1 MRKPLPKIASFVVM
15 AILVFMVATL
25 AGSTIVESED
35 AVDSGWSLH
44 WIDLHRHF
52 DIHRGAGVYSVE
64 RIDVG
69 TLVVF
74 IFTSIGL
81 TWILSKL
88 LARFRMKR
96 GQNVA

>member
-1 MRKPLPKIASFVVM
+1 MFTPLPKIVSFVVM
-15 AILVFMVATL
+15 AALVFIFATL
-25 AGSTIVESED
+25 AGSTVGESED
-35 AVDSGWSLH
+35 AIDSSWSLH
-44 WIDLHRHF
+44 WINLHRHF

-64 RIDVG
+64 RVDVG
-69 TLVVF
+69 RLV
-74 IFTSIGL
+74 IFVLVSIGL